1 VNRTEKLS
9 IVTPRRPRC
18 RAVFL
23 FPLLLALGS
32 GALPAQA
39 DDTLAKSVPADI
51 GFFVEIRDA
60 ADLLIPLLEP
70 QIWTTLA
77 DFAGQPAQAEDAAA
91 WRKQIE
97 KTVRMP
103 PEQAI
108 RTLLAQRVAFVG
120 EGPRQTQ
127 DAVVV
132 CRPTTPIK
140 QLLESWKARRLEDAQ
155 FKQPATYQLSEGA
168 IGVAQRDDL
177 LYFGTLLPANGLFR
191 RMLPVI
197 AQPAA
202 GRLADEAVFK
212 RLRARVPENADG
224 ILFVRLGGGD
234 DAFDTPI
241 VPVSQPA
248 STAPAASQ
256 PASSTA
262 SRPSARKTR
271 LPDLPGPLRNA
282 QNILVALQRDGSR
295 LHFTAVG
302 DKPRGPTPI
311 ARKAPRMIA
320 ALPERTLAAWQGNL
334 DFATYVDAILSLP
347 ENNRVRWALSQPNQ
361 GETAR
366 ALASAIGSSTC
377 VAIGAVQPAG
387 RTADTPPLPA
397 FAVLVP
403 VLDAETVTR
412 EMATISD
419 TLGLY
424 YNMAS
429 LTRGIPPLQPA
440 AQERIGDV
448 TASFLNFSPLI
459 EKVDRGAVG
468 ELHLA
473 WTVHDGVLI
482 VATHLDWLREIL
494 AARADEARRWSAVL
508 GLAKPS
514 MPEACDNVLAV
525 QTGPL
530 SDVGALWLTWIEKN
544 VPEVLSEQW
553 WRRDSI
559 ARRLTQL
566 GINTRRVPQEPAKLR
581 VISVEP
587 NSPCDDRIRVGDL
600 LIGAGGK
607 RFATSQPQ
615 DEIRTAIAQRPNGRY
630 VMLHVE
636 RDGAIRDELI
646 PLPYLNLIQTLRR
659 AVAIGK
665 IAQRFIY
672 FDDQPEPAGSRGF
685 LTVELRKDP
694 APLFRFQKP
703 TPASAPLAPASQP
716 AAP

>member
-1 VNRTEKLS
+1 MNRTAKRS
-9 IVTPRRPRC
+9 IVAPRRPRC

-23 FPLLLALGS
+23 FPLLLALGLAAS
-32 GALPAQA
+32 PGRA
-39 DDTLAKSVPADI
+39 DDTLAKSVPADV

-60 ADLLIPLLEP
+60 VDLLIPLLDP

-77 DFAGQPAQAEDAAA
+77 DFAGQPAQAEDAAE

-97 KTVRMP
+97 KTVRMN

-108 RTLLAQRVAFVG
+108 RTLFAQRVAFVG
-120 EGPRQTQ
+120 QGRRQTQ

-132 CRPTTPIK
+132 CRPTAPIK
-140 QLLESWKARRLEDAQ
+140 QLLDFWKARRLEDPQ
-155 FKQPATYQLSEGA
+155 FQQPATYQLNEGA

-177 LYFGTLLPANGLFR
+177 LYFGTLLPATGLFR

-202 GRLADEAVFK
+202 AGRLADEPVFK
-212 RLRARVPENADG
+212 RLRARVPDNSDG
-224 ILFVRLGGGD
+224 ILFMRLGGGD
-234 DAFDTPI
+234 DASDNPV

-248 STAPAASQ
+248 ATTQAASS
-256 PASSTA
+256 PA
-262 SRPSARKTR
+262 SRPAARRTR
-271 LPDLPGPLRNA
+271 LPDLPGPLRNS

-302 DKPRGPTPI
+302 DKPRGPTPP
-311 ARKAPRMIA
+311 ARPAPRLIA

-334 DFATYVDAILSLP
+334 DYATYVDAILSLP
-347 ENNRVRWALSQPNQ
+347 ENNRVRWTLSQPNQ

-366 ALASAIGSSTC
+366 ALASAIGSTTC
-377 VAIGAVQPAG
+377 VAMGVVQPVG
-387 RTADTPPLPA
+387 RRADAPPVPA
-397 FAVLVP
+397 LAVLLP
-403 VLDAETVTR
+403 VLDVETVTR

-424 YNMAS
+424 YNMLS
-429 LTRGIPPLQPA
+429 LARAIPPLQPA

-448 TASFLNFSPLI
+448 TASYLNFSPLI
-459 EKVDRGAVG
+459 EKVDRGAVN
-468 ELHLA
+468 ELHMA

-482 VATHLDWLREIL
+482 VATHLDWLREIM
-494 AARADEARRWSAVL
+494 AARADETRRWSAVL
-508 GLAKPS
+508 GLSKPR
-514 MPEACDNVLAV
+514 MPEVCDNMLAV

-530 SDVGALWLTWIEKN
+530 ADVGARWLTWFEKN

-553 WRRDSI
+553 WRRDSM

-587 NSPCDDRIRVGDL
+587 NSPSDGRIRVGDL

-607 RFATSQPQ
+607 RFASSQPQ
-615 DEIRTAIAQRPNGRY
+615 DEIRTAIAQRPNGRF
-630 VMLHVE
+630 VTLRVE
-636 RDGAIRDELI
+636 RDGLSRDEQI
-646 PLPYLNLIQTLRR
+646 PLPYVNLIQTLRR

-665 IAQRFIY
+665 VAQRFIY

-685 LTVELRKDP
+685 LTIELRKDP
-694 APLFRFQKP
+694 APLFRFENP
-703 TPASAPLAPASQP
+703 APASAPVNQP